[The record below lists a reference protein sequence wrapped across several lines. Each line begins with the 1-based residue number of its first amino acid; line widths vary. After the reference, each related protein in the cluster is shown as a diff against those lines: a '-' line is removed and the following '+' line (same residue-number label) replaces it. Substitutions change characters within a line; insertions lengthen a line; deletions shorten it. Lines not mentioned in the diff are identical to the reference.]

1 MGPGKTGLLSS
12 RGGGWSRH
20 GGVVPVGETGVRWG
34 SSCPFRRRCVILA
47 VQGSLNPEQAD
58 RPGRPGL
65 LQGRGAVLAGL
76 FSSTHGSGAAG
87 QFHAR
92 RYYCSRRL
100 FHSGG
105 NGWPDTPTPGRPD
118 ARAGLLHSGRDGSWH
133 RGASTQLRRRRAVPA
148 GPLPSGLDETDG
160 PGRAGPP
167 HSPPEEKGG
176 PGRAG
181 PFHS

>member
-1 MGPGKTGLLSS
+1 M
-12 RGGGWSRH
+12 
-20 GGVVPVGETGVRWG
+20 
-34 SSCPFRRRCVILA
+34 ILA

-65 LQGRGAVLAGL
+65 LRGRGAVLAGL
-76 FSSTHGSGAAG
+76 FSSTQEEIVGPARPGSFTLEETIAPDG
-87 QFHAR
+87 
-92 RYYCSRRL
+92 L
-100 FHSGG
+100 IHSGG

-148 GPLPSGLDETDG
+148 GPLPCGLDETDG